1 MAVYDLEEQEQ
12 IDNLKAWWQTHGTLI
27 TTVLAVIAVAVVG
40 WQGWTMYQNKAAA
53 EASVVFD
60 ALQQAVY
67 EQDALRIRT
76 LAGELTEK
84 HRGTTY
90 APLGAL
96 MAASA
101 SVANGDLKTAQA
113 QLSWVVDHTEDEI
126 RAMARLRLAGV
137 LLDQKSYDEAIKV
150 LDAEKSTVFA
160 GRVLGLKA
168 DILLAKGQPKEART
182 AYIAA
187 LDVIKKQDKEA
198 INTPWVQLLQQRLDA
213 LGEPA

>member
-27 TTVLAVIAVAVVG
+27 TTVVAVLSVAVVG
-40 WQGWTMYQNKAAA
+40 WQGWTMYQTKATA

-60 ALQQAVY
+60 ALQQATY
-67 EQDALRIRT
+67 AQDAARIRS

-84 HRGTTY
+84 HKGTAY

-101 SVANGDLKTAQA
+101 SVNAGDLKTAQA
-113 QLSWVVDHTEDEI
+113 QLTWVVDNADDEV

-137 LLDQKSYDEAIKV
+137 LLDQNAHGEALAV
-150 LDAEKSTVFA
+150 LDAEKLPAFA
-160 GRVLGLKA
+160 GRVLALKG
-168 DILLAKGQPKEART
+168 DVLVAKGQPKEARA
-182 AYIAA
+182 AYVAA
-187 LDVIKKQDKEA
+187 LDAIKNQDKEA
-198 INTPWVQLLQQRLDA
+198 VNTPWVQLLQQRLDA
-213 LGEPA
+213 LGDAA

>member
-12 IDNLKAWWQTHGTLI
+12 IDNLKAWWQTHGNLI
-27 TTVLAVIAVAVVG
+27 TTVVAVIAVAVVG
-40 WQGWTMYQNKAAA
+40 WQGWNVYQSKTSA

-67 EQDALRIRT
+67 EQDAARIRT

-84 HRGTTY
+84 HKGTNY

-113 QLSWVVDHTEDEI
+113 QLSWVVEQTDDEI

-137 LLDQKSYDEAIKV
+137 LLDQKAYDEALKV
-150 LDAEKSTVFA
+150 LDAEKSPIFA
-160 GRVLGLKA
+160 GRVLALKG
-168 DILLAKGQPKEART
+168 DVLVAKGQLKEARV
-182 AYIAA
+182 AYGAA
-187 LDVIKKQDKEA
+187 IEALKKQEKEA
-198 INTPWVQLLQQRLDA
+198 INTPWAQLLQQRLDA
-213 LGEPA
+213 LGEAA